1 MKRVIIGITGASGA
15 IYGVRLLQLLA
26 GRDDVETHLVVS
38 TAGRLT
44 LSQECDLSPKD
55 LAAFA
60 GVTHHQ
66 SDIAASISS
75 GSFRVHGMIVA
86 PCSVKT
92 MSNIATGNTGDLI
105 SRAADVVLKERR
117 RLVLA
122 LRETPLHAGH
132 LGNMLKLAELG
143 AVIFPPVPAFYHR
156 PATVQEIV
164 DQTCMR
170 LLDQI
175 DLTIDSAPRWGDG
188 VAIKGRPGT
197 KESRG
202 EGAAP
207 QDCEAPDT
215 ATQGNRQTGRD
226 RRKSNPRDPHLPRN

>member
-15 IYGVRLLQLLA
+15 IYGVRLLQLLN
-26 GRDDVETHLVVS
+26 GLEGVETHLVVS

-44 LSQECDLSPKD
+44 LSQECDMSPKD
-55 LAAFA
+55 LSVIA
-60 GVTHHQ
+60 GVAHHQ

-122 LRETPLHAGH
+122 VRETPLHAGH
-132 LGNMLKLAELG
+132 LGNMLKLTELG

-156 PATVQEIV
+156 PESVQAIV

-175 DLTIDSAPRWGDG
+175 DLPIESAPRWGEG
-188 VAIKGRPGT
+188 VEIKGKARRQSGT
-197 KESRG
+197 ELNS
-202 EGAAP
+202 
-207 QDCEAPDT
+207 
-215 ATQGNRQTGRD
+215 
-226 RRKSNPRDPHLPRN
+226 